1 MYNGKY
7 LDVSHFG
14 DPYERILQWILR
26 FFRYIPTSLKGFLRI
41 ARNFHTQHV
50 IFLWYFFLTELEFF
64 FSDLQPIFFKKTS
77 DSRLAWITQL
87 VALAFGAIS
96 LAIAFL
102 AEYLGGVLQA
112 SLTIFG
118 VVGGPLFGLF
128 TIGMFST
135 AVEEKV
141 SWWSILFIRS
151 QRSFRFH
158 SDCFVLIKDSWSWI
172 RFSVIKKRK
181 EKKSCCLKAIN
192 LKGMTILWKGALFG
206 VLSGLAFSLWIGF
219 GGPKPPIPRLSQKID
234 GCLASN
240 ITDAAFSTAETLLTN
255 LTTISPVEL
264 LKSPAMN
271 LTEAATTSQEYF
283 PLYRL
288 SFMWYAP
295 LGFLVTIITAQIVS
309 RFLKALGAKDSPKID
324 ENLLSPIFPDC
335 FRSRDQ
341 LLEPVL
347 MVLVFTHLFEWNLT
361 RPFIR
366 LGFAIYRLACRKT
379 SKWMNP
385 TITHS
390 TRKGSNSFLT

>member
-41 ARNFHTQHV
+41 PRNFLTQHV

-172 RFSVIKKRK
+172 RFSVIRKRKKKKRK
-181 EKKSCCLKAIN
+181 EKL
-192 LKGMTILWKGALFG
+192 
-206 VLSGLAFSLWIGF
+206 
-219 GGPKPPIPRLSQKID
+219 
-234 GCLASN
+234 
-240 ITDAAFSTAETLLTN
+240 
-255 LTTISPVEL
+255 
-264 LKSPAMN
+264 
-271 LTEAATTSQEYF
+271 
-283 PLYRL
+283 
-288 SFMWYAP
+288 
-295 LGFLVTIITAQIVS
+295 
-309 RFLKALGAKDSPKID
+309 
-324 ENLLSPIFPDC
+324 
-335 FRSRDQ
+335 
-341 LLEPVL
+341 
-347 MVLVFTHLFEWNLT
+347 LFESNQFKGNDYFVKGRTVWRTVRTGVQSLDRIRRT
-361 RPFIR
+361 KATYSSFISEDWR
-366 LGFAIYRLACRKT
+366 LPRVQHNGRSILNGRNASDQPDHDITCRT
-379 SKWMNP
+379 TEISRNES
-385 TITHS
+385 HRS
-390 TRKGSNSFLT
+390 GYY